1 MTTKRTATGKPELLD
16 RSAELT
22 VPAPV
27 AGVPGPG
34 QWLVFDYEPTS
45 LFSLKMA
52 AATSS
57 VGRSLLTPTPY
68 AVKMAFVDAAF
79 CTGRGENAGEL
90 VRALAVCEVR
100 VGVPQRAALTH
111 TIIKVRQEKR
121 PATAGQPY
129 ISAVAY
135 REFVH
140 FRGRLRWAFNLART
154 PNTIAELFV
163 ALAPSIHYIGKRGSF
178 IQFQDTS
185 RMTELGPEFTEP
197 LVPGKPYEM
206 GGLAHVAILDD
217 FGPEADLDA
226 LNSYS
231 DTPIKRD
238 KHRRFVHTLVP
249 LAVVNEGPGFTEYL
263 GPSKL
268 FAE

>member
-1 MTTKRTATGKPELLD
+1 MTAKRPAEREPELRD
-16 RSAELT
+16 RCAELT

-34 QWLVFDYEPTS
+34 RWLVFNYEPTS

-79 CTGRGENAGEL
+79 CTGRGETAVEL
-90 VRALAVCEVR
+90 VRTLAVCEVR
-100 VGVPQRAALTH
+100 VGVPKRAALTH

-121 PATAGQPY
+121 PPTPGQPY

-140 FRGRLRWAFNLART
+140 FRGRLRWAFDLVRMSD
-154 PNTIAELFV
+154 TIAELLV

-185 RMTELGPEFTEP
+185 RVTKLGPEFTEP
-197 LVPGKPYEM
+197 LVPGKPYEI
-206 GGLAHVAILDD
+206 GGPVHVAILDD
-217 FGPEADLDA
+217 FGPDLSFDA

-263 GPSKL
+263 GPS
-268 FAE
+268 

>member
-1 MTTKRTATGKPELLD
+1 MTAKRTAEHEPELPD
-16 RSAELT
+16 RCAELT

-27 AGVPGPG
+27 AGVQGPG
-34 QWLVFDYEPTS
+34 RWLVFDYEPTS

-57 VGRSLLTPTPY
+57 VGRSLVTPTPY
-68 AVKMAFVDAAF
+68 AIKMAFVDAAF
-79 CTGRGENAGEL
+79 CAGRGETAAEL

-100 VGVPQRAALTH
+100 IGVPQHAALTH

-121 PATAGQPY
+121 PPTPGQPY

-140 FRGRLRWAFNLART
+140 FRGQLRWAFDLARM
-154 PNTIAELFV
+154 PDAIAQLLV

-178 IQFQDTS
+178 IQFQDAI
-185 RMTELGPEFTEP
+185 RLTELGREFTEP
-197 LVPGKPYEM
+197 LVPGKPYD
-206 GGLAHVAILDD
+206 LVHVAILDD
-217 FGPEADLDA
+217 FGPEANLDA
-226 LNSYS
+226 LNSYR
-231 DTPIKRD
+231 DTPMKRD
-238 KHRRFVHTLVP
+238 KHRRFVYTLVP

-263 GPSKL
+263 GPS
-268 FAE
+268 

>member
-1 MTTKRTATGKPELLD
+1 MAAKRTVKHEPEPPD
-16 RSAELT
+16 RSAALAAPE
-22 VPAPV
+22 PV

-34 QWLVFDYEPTS
+34 RWLVFEYEPTS
-45 LFSLKMA
+45 LFSLKMS

-79 CTGRGENAGEL
+79 WTGRGATAAEL
-90 VRALAVCEVR
+90 VRVLALCEVR
-100 VGVPQRAALTH
+100 VGLPQRAALTH
-111 TIIKVRQEKR
+111 TIVKLRQEPK
-121 PATAGQPY
+121 TKTLGQPY

-140 FRGRLRWAFNLART
+140 FRGRLRWAFDLARM
-154 PNTIAELFV
+154 PEPV
-163 ALAPSIHYIGKRGSF
+163 AGLLVTLAPFIHYIGKRGSF
-178 IQFQDTS
+178 VQFQGVS
-185 RMTELGPEFTEP
+185 RVVDLETGFTEP
-197 LVPGKPYEM
+197 LVPGKPYH
-206 GGLAHVAILDD
+206 GASPGHIAVLDD
-217 FGPEADLDA
+217 FGPDASLDA

-231 DTPIKRD
+231 NTPIKRD

-263 GPSKL
+263 GPN
-268 FAE
+268 

>member
-1 MTTKRTATGKPELLD
+1 MAAKLTAKREPELSH
-16 RSAELT
+16 RPAELT
-22 VPAPV
+22 ASAPI
-27 AGVPGPG
+27 AGVLGPG
-34 QWLVFDYEPTS
+34 RWLVFDYQPTC

-79 CTGRGENAGEL
+79 CTGRGETAPQL
-90 VRALAVCEVR
+90 VHALALSEVR

-111 TIIKVRQEKR
+111 TIIKIRQEPKKAI
-121 PATAGQPY
+121 PGEPY

-140 FRGRLRWAFNLART
+140 FRGRLRWAFDLARVADT
-154 PNTIAELFV
+154 TAELLV
-163 ALAPSIHYIGKRGSF
+163 ALSPFIHYIGKRGSF
-178 IQFQDTS
+178 VQFQNVS
-185 RMTELGPEFTEP
+185 RLAQLGPEFTEP
-197 LVPGKPYEM
+197 LVPGKPYESTRP
-206 GGLAHVAILDD
+206 GHIAVLDD
-217 FGPEADLDA
+217 FGPDANLDA

-249 LAVVNEGPGFTEYL
+249 LAVVNEGPGFTEYF
-263 GPSKL
+263 GPG
-268 FAE
+268 